1 MLSTRISKT
10 KTALA
15 SLVAALALGQA
26 GANATVLTFDGS
38 FWTEDRVVPDS
49 YGSNVIGNTSS
60 FIYGPECDITPDV
73 VVDYVGT
80 MRWKSTGYG
89 DLQNFIYADH
99 PSNAT
104 QRFLT
109 VVLANTAPGDTVGL
123 HSFDVAAELG
133 ETLRIDWIRVYRDGQ
148 LAYNNIEPLI
158 PGDAANPSRLSIM
171 FNPPI
176 VGTVVQIELN
186 LTRLLLK
193 SERIGIDNIK
203 FSQTSIPTPGA
214 ALLFAAGLGV
224 FAARRRR

>member
-15 SLVAALALGQA
+15 SLVAALASGQA

-38 FWTEDRVVPDS
+38 FGRRI
-49 YGSNVIGNTSS
+49 GSCRIRTAPMSS
-60 FIYGPECDITPDV
+60 ATPVRSSTVGCDITPDV
-73 VVDYVGT
+73 VVNYVGT
-80 MRWKSTGYG
+80 VDGRAQVRRPAELHLRRS
-89 DLQNFIYADH
+89 
-99 PSNAT
+99 PV
-104 QRFLT
+104 QRDAAFLT
-109 VVLANTAPGDTVGL
+109 VVWRTPPGNTVGL

-224 FAARRRR
+224 FAARRR